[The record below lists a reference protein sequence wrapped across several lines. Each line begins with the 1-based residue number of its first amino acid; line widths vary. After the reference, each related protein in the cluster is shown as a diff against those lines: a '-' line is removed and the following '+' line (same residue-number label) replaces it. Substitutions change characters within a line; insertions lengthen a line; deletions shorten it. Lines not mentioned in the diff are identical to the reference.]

1 MIIMIYDISSVLPY
15 SSSKWN
21 GKINGHRE
29 KNHESFP
36 ASFPILKFLQVFQ
49 ALMYEEK
56 CVNI

>member
-1 MIIMIYDISSVLPY
+1 MIYDISSVLPY